1 MDIARRRVR
10 DGVLVGRNREE
21 EEEEDEVDAAEV
33 RISSLFF
40 LWERRTMLM
49 IRDLGSGLG
58 FCRSE

>member
-10 DGVLVGRNREE
+10 DGVLAGTNR

-40 LWERRTMLM
+40 FCERRSMLM
-49 IRDLGSGLG
+49 IRDLGLGLG